1 MGKKIDISEGP
12 EAYRHERDLNKS
24 GSPYFGFMFRL
35 SCVDF

>member
-1 MGKKIDISEGP
+1 MGKKIDIS

-24 GSPYFGFMFRL
+24 CSPYFGFMFRL